1 MPSAPPRLASS
12 ASLSLLPPLPTPAP
26 LQKNRGNYRCSRCN
40 LPKKGH
46 VCPFQPRLK
55 RKDLPEGSFKDAM
68 VQVELDKDMVVRS
81 LALDRQ
87 GLPESYMVVKNLMQQ
102 GLEQQQQ
109 LPPEGG
115 SGSKPAAGGGGAST
129 SKRGH

>member
-1 MPSAPPRLASS
+1 
-12 ASLSLLPPLPTPAP
+12 
-26 LQKNRGNYRCSRCN
+26 
-40 LPKKGH
+40 
-46 VCPFQPRLK
+46 
-55 RKDLPEGSFKDAM
+55 M